1 MDFIKLDIEEA
12 ENRALQ
18 GAQNIITNQKLMLA
32 ISAYHELS
40 HLLEIPLLIKSM
52 NEEYQL
58 HFAHH
63 MWNMADT
70 VCYGTL

>member
-1 MDFIKLDIEEA
+1 MDIESV

-18 GAQNIITNQKLMLA
+18 GAQNIITNQKPILVIA
-32 ISAYHELS
+32 AYHELS
-40 HLLEIPLLIKSM
+40 HLLKILLLIKSM

-70 VCYGTL
+70 VCYGTI